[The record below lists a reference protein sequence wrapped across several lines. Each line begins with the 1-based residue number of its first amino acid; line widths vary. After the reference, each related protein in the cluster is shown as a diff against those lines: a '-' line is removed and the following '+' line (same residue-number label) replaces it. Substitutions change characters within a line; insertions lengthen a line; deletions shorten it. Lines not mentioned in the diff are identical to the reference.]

1 MLWLIIGRTI
11 SISINHDH
19 DFKIFHSKFLKKI
32 FSKPDNV
39 NSLRTIMLE
48 LRTAIRVKMF
58 TNHQEK
64 LKKYSIYTIQNICRY
79 HWSSTK
85 ICSLLIL
92 QANSELL
99 LLTTKSINQLTEH
112 HDQLFDIHPFAQLKG
127 IQWDQKSHPVYVPI
141 CDAAVCM
148 QQMYCSFDPYQFTH
162 TQNSVLEIWH
172 DFYSQYSF
180 GRPHTIAYIA
190 CITLWKVQ

>member
-11 SISINHDH
+11 SISINNDH

-32 FSKPDNV
+32 FLKPDNV

-64 LKKYSIYTIQNICRY
+64 LKKYSIFTIQNICRY

-112 HDQLFDIHPFAQLKG
+112 LRLMISSSTSIHLRNWREFNEIRKAILCMCRYVTRPYVCNKCTAHLIHTNLHTRRTAYSRYG
-127 IQWDQKSHPVYVPI
+127 TTSTRNTRSVVRIQS
-141 CDAAVCM
+141 
-148 QQMYCSFDPYQFTH
+148 
-162 TQNSVLEIWH
+162 
-172 DFYSQYSF
+172 
-180 GRPHTIAYIA
+180 R
-190 CITLWKVQ
+190 TLHA